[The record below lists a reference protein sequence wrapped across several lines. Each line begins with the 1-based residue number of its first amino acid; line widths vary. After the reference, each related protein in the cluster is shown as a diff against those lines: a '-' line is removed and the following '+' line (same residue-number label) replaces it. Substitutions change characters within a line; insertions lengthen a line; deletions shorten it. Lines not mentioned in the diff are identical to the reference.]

1 MTDTTKPEDT
11 PGPAAGSTANGVA
24 KPVTFEAIP
33 SDTRP
38 RRVYRRAF
46 ALVDQRTKRLLFA
59 TIPMALAASALEA
72 VGLALVLPYIQ
83 LLTDDTSTM
92 DDLPSAVR
100 RFADFVGASDVDST
114 LRILGLSIVGL
125 LVAKTI
131 FTALFTYFQMKVVVR
146 GETKL
151 AINLFDRYMHAP
163 YQFHVHTNSAESIRN
178 VKASIS
184 LVMKRVLVPWTQLLT
199 ELTLIVVI
207 AAALFVLDPL
217 LPVITG
223 GFLAVVAAVY
233 VAGLSRMSRR
243 LGVIDQRLSKDSLMA
258 MQEGLSG
265 LKALRT
271 LNRESS
277 AVDDFSRVR
286 LEWEPVKHRMMFL
299 NAATRFYLEFCMV
312 LGTAAIVAFVFATS
326 DESRALGLIGVVVA
340 ATFRLLPS
348 LNRVLGAINQ
358 TKMGAAAVES
368 VEQTIEYL
376 EAFQQADGPVGP
388 GLPIKFESTIR
399 FDNTEFIY
407 HLSDHP
413 AVTNINLSI
422 HRGQSVGLVGPS
434 GSGKSTLVALLLGLV
449 YATDGAIE
457 VDGVPITPST
467 ARSWREHVGYVPQ
480 DIYLSDTSL
489 RRNIALGLQDHEIDE
504 VRILAAAETAQLSE
518 FVASLPAGLDTEVG
532 EGGTRLSGGQRQ
544 RIGIARAL
552 YRRPQVLLLD
562 EATSA
567 LDAATEANITQVIE
581 NLRGDITMVI
591 VAHRLSTVR
600 KCDTI
605 VHVDSG
611 SIRGQGDF
619 EELLRTDTKFAQLVD
634 LSDLR

>member
-1 MTDTTKPEDT
+1 MGD
-11 PGPAAGSTANGVA
+11 VA
-24 KPVTFEAIP
+24 EPDRPVKPVTFEAI
-33 SDTRP
+33 SGDTPP

-46 ALVDQRTKRLLFA
+46 ALIDKRTKSLLLV

-92 DDLPSAVR
+92 DDLPGIVR
-100 RFADFVGASDVDST
+100 RFADVVGADDVDAT
-114 LRILGLSIVGL
+114 LRILGLSIVAL
-125 LVAKTI
+125 LIAKTI

-151 AINLFDRYMHAP
+151 AIDLFGRYMHAP
-163 YQFHVHTNSAESIRN
+163 FQFHVHTNSAESIRN

-199 ELTLIVVI
+199 ELTLVAVI
-207 AAALFVLDPL
+207 AGALFVLDPV
-217 LPVITG
+217 LPLITG

-243 LGVIDQRLSKDSLMA
+243 LGVIDQRLSKDSLMV

-271 LNRESS
+271 LNREAS
-277 AVDDFSRVR
+277 AVDEFARVR

-299 NAATRFYLEFCMV
+299 NAATRFYLEFCIV
-312 LGTAAIVAFVFATS
+312 LGTAGIVAFVFATS

-348 LNRVLGAINQ
+348 LNRILGAINQ

-376 EAFQQADGPVGP
+376 EAFKRADGPEGP
-388 GLPIKFESTIR
+388 DLPIDFTSTIR
-399 FDNTEFIY
+399 FDHAGFVY
-407 HLSDHP
+407 HLSGEP
-413 AVTNINLSI
+413 AVTDINLSI
-422 HRGQSVGLVGPS
+422 ERGQSIGLIGPS

-449 YATDGAIE
+449 YATDGTID
-457 VDGVPITPST
+457 VDGVPIAPST
-467 ARSWREHVGYVPQ
+467 ARSWREQVGYVPQ

-489 RRNIALGLQDHEIDE
+489 RRNIALGLQDDEIDE
-504 VRILAAAETAQLSE
+504 SRVLAAADAAQLSE
-518 FVASLPAGLDTEVG
+518 FITSLPAGLDTGVG
-532 EGGTRLSGGQRQ
+532 EAGTRLSGGQRQ

-567 LDAATEANITQVIE
+567 LDAATEANVSQVIE

-591 VAHRLSTVR
+591 VAHRLSTVK

-605 VHVDSG
+605 VHIENG
-611 SIRGQGDF
+611 RIRGQGSF
-619 EELLRTDTKFAQLVD
+619 NELLKVDAKFAELVQ